1 MKILSFLFCLFS
13 LVGLSQSNNE
23 TKPTTIFLV
32 RHAERAE
39 DGTNNPSISKEGEKR
54 AQRLVEILSKSGI
67 TAIYSTNYQR
77 TIKTV
82 EPLAKANNLEIKI
95 YVPMEDEE
103 LKKIVE
109 DNQGGVIVICGHSN
123 TTPWSANFLAGT
135 KLEQFNDSDYENIL
149 IVSLWDFGKASLARL
164 NY

>member
-13 LVGLSQSNNE
+13 LVGLSQPNNE

-39 DGTNNPSISKEGEKR
+39 DGTSNPSISKEGEKR
-54 AQRLVEILSKSGI
+54 AQKLASVLAKSGV
-67 TAIYSTNYQR
+67 TAIYSTNYKR
-77 TIKTV
+77 TISSV
-82 EPLAKANNLEIKI
+82 ELLAKANNLEIKL

-103 LKKIVE
+103 MKKIVE
-109 DNQGGVIVICGHSN
+109 DNRGGVIVICGHSN

-135 KLEQFNDSDYENIL
+135 KLEQFNDSDYGNIL
-149 IVSLWDFGKASLARL
+149 IVTLWDFGKASLTRVI
-164 NY
+164 Y

>member
-1 MKILSFLFCLFS
+1 MKVLPFFFCLFS
-13 LVGLSQSNNE
+13 FVGLSQSDNE

-32 RHAERAE
+32 RHAERAN
-39 DGTNNPSISKEGEKR
+39 DGTNNPSISKDGEKR
-54 AQRLVEILSKSGI
+54 AQKLAEVLSKSGV

-77 TIKTV
+77 TIKSV
-82 EPLAKANNLEIKI
+82 EPLAKVNNLEVKL
-95 YVPMEDEE
+95 YVPMDEEE

-109 DNQGGVIVICGHSN
+109 DNRGGVIVICGHSN

-135 KLEQFNDSDYENIL
+135 KLEQFNDSDYGNIL
-149 IVSLWDFGKASLARL
+149 IVTLWDFGKASLTRV